1 MKKTLLLGI
10 PFLFLTPLSLFA
22 LSDLTLATNAPLAK
36 ESLILVEASSAV
48 EASSSTSTLTE
59 CSQQAI
65 EDRDT
70 AIANSR
76 TLYNN
81 AMTKALTE
89 RKNREKAAIAMKTE
103 EERKIAIKASV
114 ENYKNQAKAAQNAL
128 TQARK
133 LAWQTFENDIGK

>member
-22 LSDLTLATNAPLAK
+22 LSDLTLATNAHLSK
-36 ESLILVEASSAV
+36 ESLILVEASSTV
-48 EASSSTSTLTE
+48 EASSSASTLTE